1 MNPSATRRNVT
12 VVSETILGTVSGM
25 TSTSGTR
32 RVGRP
37 SKGDRHAIH
46 VRMPRHLADRVMGY
60 AGATGKSY
68 GEVINELVE
77 RHQDEIDPASVKHGD
92 NRLDLEGGRR
102 TA

>member
-1 MNPSATRRNVT
+1 
-12 VVSETILGTVSGM
+12 
-25 TSTSGTR
+25 
-32 RVGRP
+32 
-37 SKGDRHAIH
+37 
-46 VRMPRHLADRVMGY
+46 MGY